1 MNLPLRCI
9 INEENLSVAWAK
21 TFLEAVEK
29 HRSDLSPLFLTVH
42 GFDRGVVK
50 EDPEIR
56 GALDRYLE
64 TDCNIDCNTV
74 ANTIFPRSLWN
85 PNKSRKQLF
94 ERYIKILPWVRKCPA
109 NRYGVYFE
117 RLIAF
122 EKNGKNVNQLEHIIH
137 TYLEGNHR
145 ISALQA
151 IIFDPLKDHTNQRQ
165 RGFPCLQSVA
175 FNLIGKDGLSITG
188 FYPHQHLVKKAYGNY
203 LGLCRL
209 GEFMAHEFRRE
220 LVEMT
225 CVVGK
230 EKLEVSMNTV
240 TQLAQILKSR
250 LTQLAE
256 GEYK

>member
-1 MNLPLRCI
+1 MKPLRCI

-21 TFLEAVEK
+21 AFLEAAGD
-29 HRSDLSPLFLTVH
+29 HRNDLSPLFLTIH
-42 GFDRGVVK
+42 GFNRGMVK
-50 EDPEIR
+50 EDNVIR
-56 GALDRYLE
+56 GALDRCLK
-64 TDCNIDCNTV
+64 NDCNTV

-94 ERYIKILPWVRKCPA
+94 DRYFEVLPLVRKCPA
-109 NRYGVYFE
+109 NRNGVYFE

-122 EKNGKNVNQLEHIIH
+122 RENVKNGNQLDHIIH
-137 TYLEGNHR
+137 TYMKGNHR

-151 IIFDPLKDHTNQRQ
+151 IIFDPLRDHTNQRR
-165 RGFPCLQSVA
+165 RGFPCLQSVS
-175 FNLIGKDGLSITG
+175 FTPIGKNGLSVIG
-188 FYPHQHLVKKAYGNY
+188 FYPHQYLFAKAYGNY

-209 GEFMAHEFRRE
+209 GEFMAHEFKRE

-230 EKLEVSMNTV
+230 ANVEVPMNTV
-240 TQLAQILKSR
+240 TQLSQKLKSR
-250 LTQLAE
+250 LSQLGE

>member
-21 TFLEAVEK
+21 AFLEAVEK

-42 GFDRGVVK
+42 GFERGVVK
-50 EDPEIR
+50 EDDEIR
-56 GALDRYLE
+56 GALDRNLE
-64 TDCNIDCNTV
+64 TDCNTV

-94 ERYIKILPWVRKCPA
+94 DRYLKILPWVRKCPA

-122 EKNGKNVNQLEHIIH
+122 QENVENGNQLEHIIH

-145 ISALQA
+145 MSALQA
-151 IIFDPLKDHTNQRQ
+151 IIFDPLRDHTDQRR
-165 RGFPCLQSVA
+165 RGFPCLQSVS
-175 FNLIGKDGLSITG
+175 FTPIGEKGLSVIG
-188 FYPHQHLVKKAYGNY
+188 FYPHQYLLARAYGNY

-209 GEFMAHEFRRE
+209 GEFVAHEFKRE

-230 EKLEVSMNTV
+230 ATVEVPMNTV
-240 TQLAQILKSR
+240 TQLSQKLKSR
-250 LTQLAE
+250 LSQLGE

>member
-29 HRSDLSPLFLTVH
+29 HRRDLSPLFLTVH
-42 GFDRGVVK
+42 GFDSGVVK
-50 EDPEIR
+50 EDSVIR
-56 GALDRYLE
+56 EALELDR
-64 TDCNIDCNTV
+64 CIDCNTV

-122 EKNGKNVNQLEHIIH
+122 EKDGKNVNQLEHIIQ
-137 TYLEGNHR
+137 TYRQGNHR
-145 ISALQA
+145 PSALQA

-165 RGFPCLQSVA
+165 RGFPCLQSIA
-175 FNLIGKDGLSITG
+175 FSLIGKDGLSIIG
-188 FYPHQHLVKKAYGNY
+188 FYPHQHLLKRAYGNY

-220 LVEMT
+220 LVEMN

-230 EKLEVSMNTV
+230 ETLEESMNTV

-250 LTQLAE
+250 LSQLGE
-256 GEYK
+256 GECK

>member
-1 MNLPLRCI
+1 MKPLRCI

-21 TFLEAVEK
+21 AFLEASEK
-29 HRSDLSPLFLTVH
+29 HKKDLSPLFLTVY
-42 GFDRGVVK
+42 GFNNSVVK
-50 EDPEIR
+50 EDNVIR
-56 GALDRYLE
+56 EALDKCLE
-64 TDCNIDCNTV
+64 IDCNTV
-74 ANTIFPRSLWN
+74 ANTIFPTSLWN
-85 PNKSRKQLF
+85 PKKGRKQLF
-94 ERYIKILPWVRKCPA
+94 ERYLKILPWVRKCPA

-122 EKNGKNVNQLEHIIH
+122 QENVENGNQLEHIIH

-151 IIFDPLKDHTNQRQ
+151 IIFDPLRDHTNQRR
-165 RGFPCLQSVA
+165 RGFPCLQSVS
-175 FNLIGKDGLSITG
+175 FTPIGEKELSVIG
-188 FYPHQHLVKKAYGNY
+188 FYPHQYLFAKAYGNY

-209 GEFMAHEFRRE
+209 GEFMAHELRRE

-230 EKLEVSMNTV
+230 ETLEVSMNTV

-250 LTQLAE
+250 LSQLGE
-256 GEYK
+256 GAHK